1 MDALT
6 ASRRIVCATA
16 ISAWD
21 QKGTKGMSCRGDRR
35 EEKNRFYDRVDEIL
49 DFGKYRRS
57 LMSLKWTMWE
67 LQRLVSAEQGE
78 EW

>member
-1 MDALT
+1 
-6 ASRRIVCATA
+6 
-16 ISAWD
+16 
-21 QKGTKGMSCRGDRR
+21 MSCRGDRR

-78 EW
+78 E